1 MTWIHLWETSSRRSH
16 QETGNPLDYYP
27 NSYRVRTHRHLT
39 GATTGVH
46 SCWKDAIGYIG
57 VLGDV
62 HAGSG
67 DVAATSESRAEWP
80 VRTASHRRLR
90 YHSLVSS
97 CRQRQ
102 LRQIFAWMSEW
113 YDNSAV
119 ETTKVRPISARRW
132 ICCTAVFQ
140 AIQCR
145 CYWPSAWT
153 DNKPRGKEPVSCHR
167 VHLAEGRSNPL
178 DGD

>member
-1 MTWIHLWETSSRRSH
+1 MTWINLWETSSRRSH
-16 QETGNPLDYYP
+16 QETGTPLDYYP

-46 SCWKDAIGYIG
+46 SRWKDAIGYI
-57 VLGDV
+57 DV
-62 HAGSG
+62 RAGSG

-80 VRTASHRRLR
+80 VELHLIAVCET
-90 YHSLVSS
+90 
-97 CRQRQ
+97 
-102 LRQIFAWMSEW
+102 IPW
-113 YDNSAV
+113 YRAAERGNYVIYLPGCLNDNGNSAV
-119 ETTKVRPISARRW
+119 ETTKVLPISARW
-132 ICCTAVFQ
+132 WMCCTAVFQ

-153 DNKPRGKEPVSCHR
+153 DNKPRGEEPRRCHR